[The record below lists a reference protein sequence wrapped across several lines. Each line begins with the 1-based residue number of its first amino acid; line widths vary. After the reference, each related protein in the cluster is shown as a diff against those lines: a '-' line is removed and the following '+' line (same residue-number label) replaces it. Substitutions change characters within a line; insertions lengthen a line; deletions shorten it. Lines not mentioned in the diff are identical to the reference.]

1 MLGPSPAQK
10 KKKKEDFMSLA
21 VWSLKKKE
29 RDLDLGGDRCEH
41 LSCLVPGGV
50 IECWQAEDRC
60 MS

>member
-10 KKKKEDFMSLA
+10 KKKKRFHEPGC
-21 VWSLKKKE
+21 VVIKKKE